1 MQVRR
6 RVLARLMVGMAV
18 AATLHAEPSAQRT
31 VECERC
37 NLRFD
42 LAATR
47 ASYEVGE
54 PISLSITI
62 TNAGSEPFELQRTSD
77 VTGRH
82 DGYRFEVVDKRGDR
96 IADPGLAAVSLLHSL
111 GSFLQLAPRA
121 ADSRQLILNYQVA
134 PLKPG
139 RYTVKAWFNSR
150 TPERVLSAESNSVSI
165 TIVPTSTLQLQQRI
179 AASIR
184 SIDRD
189 PISGAALLA
198 FTGDRSAIPPLTDLL
213 YQRDDR
219 ARAGAI
225 DALLYFDRA
234 VVTQALVEALNRR
247 GPRERMI
254 EFLIGSPDAP
264 VAQIKPLLLDALRS
278 ENADARGAAVKG
290 LTLLNVLNHPHDQEI
305 FAPLAAMLADPV
317 ASVRHQAAI
326 AVGGYADERAL
337 RALRSVVADADPTV
351 SEQATIAVG
360 WVAQAANPGSATR
373 NDAIAVLRAV
383 AISARG
389 PASDQ
394 ALTWLGK
401 VDAR

>member
-1 MQVRR
+1 
-6 RVLARLMVGMAV
+6 MAV
-18 AATLHAEPSAQRT
+18 DATLLAEPSAQRT
-31 VECERC
+31 VGCEPC
-37 NLRFD
+37 NLRFE
-42 LAATR
+42 LAATP

-54 PISLSITI
+54 PVRLSITV
-62 TNAGSEPFELQRTSD
+62 TNKGPEPFELLRTSD

-82 DGYRFEVVDKRGDR
+82 DGFRFEVVDERGDR

-139 RYTVKAWFNSR
+139 RYTVKAWFNSQ
-150 TPERVLSAESNSVSI
+150 TPERVLCAESNTVSI
-165 TIVPTSTLQLQQRI
+165 TIAPTSTLQLQQRI

-184 SIDRD
+184 SMDRD
-189 PISGAALLA
+189 PTHGAALLA
-198 FTGDRSAIPPLTDLL
+198 FTGDRSAIPPLIDLL
-213 YQRDDR
+213 YKNDDR
-219 ARAGAI
+219 AKMAAV

-234 VVTQALVEALNRR
+234 VVTEALVDALNRR

-254 EFLIGSPDAP
+254 EFLIGSADAP
-264 VAQIKPLLLDALRS
+264 IAQIKPLLLDALRS
-278 ENADARGAAVKG
+278 ENAEARGAAVKG
-290 LTLLNVLNHPHDQEI
+290 LALLNVLNHPHDPEI

-337 RALRSVVADADPTV
+337 RALRSVVADADPIV

-373 NDAIAVLRAV
+373 NDAIAVLRGV

-389 PASDQ
+389 RASDQ
-394 ALTWLGK
+394 ALAWLGK
-401 VDAR
+401 VDAK